1 MSPGPADPRKFAPG
15 MKLQLASWRAAL
27 DAGMPRRGWKIGI
40 NLPEVQSRLGLPHAG
55 IGWLDGRRV
64 LASGACYAAS
74 AEARLHVEA
83 EVAVHLDRD
92 VPPSAS
98 PQTARTC
105 VAGLSPALEL
115 VDYARPGKGLDAL
128 VAHSMFHEA
137 AVLGERRPAGDVPGL
152 GAAWPQL
159 RIDAAP
165 GPPPRADLVPPDWG
179 ALVAFAAGLLACF
192 GESLEAG
199 DLLLS
204 GAYMERASPIA
215 PGQEAL
221 AAFGELGS
229 VRVRI
234 TALGERPA

>member
-1 MSPGPADPRKFAPG
+1 MNQPDPRRFAPG
-15 MKLQLASWRAAL
+15 MERQLARWRSAL
-27 DAGMPRRGWKIGI
+27 EAGMPRRGWKIGI
-40 NLPEVQSRLGLPHAG
+40 NVPEVQSRLGLPHAG

-64 LASGACYAAS
+64 LASGASYGTNAQ
-74 AEARLHVEA
+74 ARLHVEA
-83 EVAVHLDRD
+83 EVAVHLGRS

-98 PQTARTC
+98 PQTARAC
-105 VAGLSPALEL
+105 VEGLSPALEL
-115 VDYARPGKGLDAL
+115 VDYARPAQDLDAL

-137 AVLGERRPAGDVPGL
+137 VVLGARCPTRDVPGL

-165 GPPPRADLVPPDWG
+165 AAPPRADLVPSDWG
-179 ALVAFAAGLLACF
+179 ALVAFAARLLACF

-204 GAYMERASPIA
+204 GAYMERASAIA

-221 AAFGELGS
+221 AEFGELGS
-229 VRVRI
+229 VRVQI
-234 TALGERPA
+234 AAPDEQLA